1 MAHVSMSFT
10 KEDRIDETITYF
22 PSKLSILNLPLL
34 TTRPKA
40 LLRGNCSAKG
50 NVKANLGKMATGSV
64 GPLTGNVLSVQKKPE
79 QPLLVAYGR
88 HLHTMDPDL
97 CEQW

>member
-40 LLRGNCSAKG
+40 LLRGNCSVKE
-50 NVKANLGKMATGSV
+50 NVKANLGKIATGSV
-64 GPLTGNVLSVQKKPE
+64 GPLMGNRPKRSKETRATTACGLRP
-79 QPLLVAYGR
+79 PPAYDGPR
-88 HLHTMDPDL
+88 SL
-97 CEQW
+97 